1 MEMEQQVEK
10 ILSVVVDN
18 QSKLGGLDARIARLE
33 NAQTGTFDKLDQ
45 FIGLMKHQNT
55 ELAALGSRYQRLEE
69 RIMVLESR

>member
-1 MEMEQQVEK
+1 MDMEQQAER

-69 RIMVLESR
+69 RIMILEYR